1 MYVYGIV
8 PASRRAPSGTGV
20 AKGRLRSLQAGELGA
35 IVSAVRDGELQAG
48 REDLLAHAR
57 VLERAVSDGAVLPM
71 RFGMVMADAD
81 AVREELLERYQDDLL
96 AQLEELAGTVEI
108 DLRAVYDEQVVMR
121 EIVAGDQRIAER
133 TEALR
138 ERDPDSAYYERV
150 ALGQMVAE
158 ALEQVREADTSSL
171 LETLEPLAVA
181 AQVAEPEHERVA
193 AHVSFLVDAA
203 QLAEFDRAVD
213 ELGRAHAGRMQL
225 RYTGPLAPYSFVHLP
240 AGV

>member
-8 PASRRAPSGTGV
+8 PASSRVPSGTGV
-20 AKGRLRSLQAGELGA
+20 MKGRLRSLRAGELVA
-35 IVSAVRDGELQAG
+35 IVSSVRDGELQAG
-48 REDLLAHAR
+48 REDLLAHSR
-57 VLERAVSDGAVLPM
+57 VLERALSNGVVLPM
-71 RFGMVMADAD
+71 RFGMVMPDAD
-81 AVREELLERYQDDLL
+81 AVREELLERYHDDLL
-96 AQLEELAGTVEI
+96 AQLEELAGKVEI
-108 DLRAVYDEQVVMR
+108 DLRALYDEQVVMR
-121 EIVAGDQRIAER
+121 EIVAGDPRIARR

-158 ALEQVREADTSSL
+158 ALERVREADTASL

-193 AHVSFLVDAA
+193 AHVSFLVEDA
-203 QLAEFDRAVD
+203 QLHEFDEAVD
-213 ELGRAHAGRMQL
+213 ELGRAQAGRVRL